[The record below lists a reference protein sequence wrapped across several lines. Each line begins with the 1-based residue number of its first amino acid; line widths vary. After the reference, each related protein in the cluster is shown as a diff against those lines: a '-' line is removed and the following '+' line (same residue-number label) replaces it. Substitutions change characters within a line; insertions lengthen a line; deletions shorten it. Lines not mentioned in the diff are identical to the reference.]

1 MEIRTIL
8 LVDDDPTIRV
18 LGELSFT
25 AVGRWHTL
33 TASNGFEALSLARTR
48 DVDVIVLDMAMPGL
62 DGIETLHQLRTAPD
76 TANIP
81 VVFLTASV
89 HRQDLVAYLAA
100 GADGVIA
107 KPFHPM
113 DLPGQ
118 LQRILE
124 GELCVA

>member
-1 MEIRTIL
+1 MEITTVL

-25 AVGRWHTL
+25 AVGHWHTL
-33 TASNGFEALSLARTR
+33 TATNGFEALSIARTR

-62 DGIETLHQLRTAPD
+62 DGIETLRQLRAAPA

-89 HRQDLVAYLAA
+89 HRQDVLDYLAA

-113 DLPGQ
+113 ELPEQ
-118 LQRILE
+118 LVSIIE
-124 GELCVA
+124 GEVCVA

>member
-62 DGIETLHQLRTAPD
+62 DGMTVLKRLKAQDRTCH
-76 TANIP
+76 IP
-81 VVFLTASV
+81 VIMFTALSQESQV
-89 HRQDLVAYLAA
+89 SDWLDA
-100 GADGVIA
+100 GAIDHIG
-107 KPFHPM
+107 KPFSALVLRARVRAALRDRH
-113 DLPGQ
+113 
-118 LQRILE
+118 
-124 GELCVA
+124 